1 VTAGILSNSAAS
13 RRASSLWT
21 ATVFAKCVT
30 RSSCLLR
37 PATLFALAMDDI
49 WQPLFQHAFESD
61 VVLLGEGDTVGLHT
75 NGAALVA
82 FSPEL
87 QVHIDKATAAD
98 IEKSAVVVADKA
110 DVVSASTGA
119 ASAAPAGVASVSAG
133 VASAAAGQVA
143 ETSDAISIARE
154 EGLTVVPLPGSRRAI
169 KVSSHAAPSPFS
181 RHARH
186 STPIHP
192 P

>member
-1 VTAGILSNSAAS
+1 
-13 RRASSLWT
+13 
-21 ATVFAKCVT
+21 
-30 RSSCLLR
+30 
-37 PATLFALAMDDI
+37 MDDI

-82 FSPEL
+82 FAPEL

-98 IEKSAVVVADKA
+98 IEKSAVAVADKA

-143 ETSDAISIARE
+143 ETSDAIAIARE
-154 EGLTVVPLPGSRRAI
+154 EGLAIVPLPGSRRAI

-186 STPIHP
+186 STPLHP